1 VQSRCGDRV
10 FGVRDGPEPIAMLDE
25 AALFES
31 AERWT
36 DASSRDIDAGDDLA
50 LAKSLIGVFQ
60 EKAE

>member
-1 VQSRCGDRV
+1 V